1 VCSAAAWNGGTAA
14 KLIDTQPSS
23 WYSQPRCWKPAQ
35 RSRCANCSNRIAEPP
50 LWSLHLHLRAGDSLL
65 PTLEQ
70 ATFGGRD
77 IMMKAQ
83 HSLG

>member
-1 VCSAAAWNGGTAA
+1 MLETGPTLALRKLLKQNCRAAF
-14 KLIDTQPSS
+14 
-23 WYSQPRCWKPAQ
+23 
-35 RSRCANCSNRIAEPP
+35 
-50 LWSLHLHLRAGDSLL
+50 WSLHLHLRAGDSLL